1 MVLFTWAFLDATRA
15 FLDVTAN
22 FKSMDPWAVFTSKLS
37 FMFYLPGLRL
47 HSSATRLRTL
57 SYHPI
62 IPLTMNYIMNFKT
75 KYVWVSMYSGNS
87 IIHIHSVLQ
96 MALQTTLLT
105 RTFARLAP
113 FDFSRFSVASSS
125 VAFFNKFNSRI
136 SSCASST
143 CGGALSQNP
152 IIPYTMDSWN
162 TSWLLE
168 IYI

>member
-75 KYVWVSMYSGNS
+75 KYV
-87 IIHIHSVLQ
+87 
-96 MALQTTLLT
+96 
-105 RTFARLAP
+105 
-113 FDFSRFSVASSS
+113 
-125 VAFFNKFNSRI
+125 
-136 SSCASST
+136 
-143 CGGALSQNP
+143 
-152 IIPYTMDSWN
+152 
-162 TSWLLE
+162 
-168 IYI
+168 